1 MPIAAWHR
9 LPGWSKER
17 HAEMQAW
24 FAAEVQ
30 PRLRDMQPADICRI
44 AGVAAP
50 YSISIKYGRKMPHP
64 RLYRALAMTAGVV
77 YPEDFP

>member
-17 HAEMQAW
+17 EAEMPAW
-24 FAAEVQ
+24 FTVEVQ

-44 AGVAAP
+44 AGVAAA
-50 YSISIKYGRKMPHP
+50 YSISIKYGRKIPHP
-64 RLYRALAMTAGVV
+64 RLHRALADDGGGCLS
-77 YPEDFP
+77 

>member
-17 HAEMQAW
+17 DAKMQAW
-24 FAAEVQ
+24 FAVEVQ
-30 PRLRDMQPADICRI
+30 PRLRDMQPADICRL
-44 AGVAAP
+44 AGVAGP
-50 YSISIKYGRKMPHP
+50 HSISIKYGRKIPHP
-64 RLYRALAMTAGVV
+64 RLYRVLAMTAGVV